1 MSHRIVRVY
10 VEVQVQVHVQVHEY
24 PQCQVC
30 PAVSAGGGAAQAIAS
45 LLRPIPHILRGNAIP
60 AAFLRNPARL
70 RAPSGKGKIVAATR
84 KFPQP

>member
-30 PAVSAGGGAAQAIAS
+30 PAVSPHGWGYS
-45 LLRPIPHILRGNAIP
+45 LPALRAYQFCVSWQKIL
-60 AAFLRNPARL
+60 AFL
-70 RAPSGKGKIVAATR
+70 
-84 KFPQP
+84 

>member
-30 PAVSAGGGAAQAIAS
+30 PAVGPEGEAGMGIRPGAVE
-45 LLRPIPHILRGNAIP
+45 P
-60 AAFLRNPARL
+60 
-70 RAPSGKGKIVAATR
+70 
-84 KFPQP
+84 

>member
-30 PAVSAGGGAAQAIAS
+30 PAVSPHGRVYS
-45 LLRPIPHILRGNAIP
+45 LPP
-60 AAFLRNPARL
+60 L
-70 RAPSGKGKIVAATR
+70 RAYLLGVSVV
-84 KFPQP
+84 KFLFFSRRFADK